1 LTRIRELK
9 RARYLAP
16 LAALALVGGTMVACG
31 GGDDDGDDPT
41 ATATTAAS
49 SPAATTTTAAA
60 QPTAT
65 ATQPAA
71 TATTQ
76 AAGVTIQVAD
86 ILFAPDDETVPV
98 GTEVTWR
105 WAGELPHSVVGE
117 FNGQEVKSEQQTS
130 GTFRF
135 TFASAGTFEYECGV
149 HGKAMTGRIVVQ

>member
-1 LTRIRELK
+1 MIRIRELR

-31 GGDDDGDDPT
+31 DDDDDDDNPT
-41 ATATTAAS
+41 AAATTAVS

-65 ATQPAA
+65 ATQPPA
-71 TATTQ
+71 TATT

-86 ILFAPDDETVPV
+86 ILFNPDDETVPV
-98 GTEVTWR
+98 GTEVTWQ
-105 WAGELPHSVVGE
+105 WAGDLPHSVIGE
-117 FNGQEVKSEQQTS
+117 FAGEDVESEQQTS

-135 TFASAGTFEYECGV
+135 TFESAGTFDYICGV
-149 HGKAMTGRIVVQ
+149 HGQAMTGRIVVQ